1 MVSRKFLALL
11 VFGSLVGVVAAL
23 AAWCFLELSH
33 QIEVGVFDK
42 LPELLGYDAAP
53 AWWPLP
59 VTAVAGVIVAFAI
72 ARLPGRGGH
81 QPAHG
86 LSTDP
91 TLPVQLPGVMLAGLA
106 TISLG
111 LVLGPEAPLIAMGGA
126 LGLYAVHLLRKDAT
140 PEVATLVAA
149 CGTFS
154 AVALIFGSPVI
165 AAVLLIEAIGLGGA
179 QLKIVLVPGLLAAGI
194 GSLVSIGMG
203 SFTGLS
209 ESDFA
214 LGALALPEFDRP
226 DLLDFV
232 WTVPF
237 AAAIALG
244 AWLIFRLARAAEP
257 IVTPRLFLA
266 LPLGGLVVGALA
278 VTFAQVTDKPSD
290 EVLFSGQDQLPGLVS
305 AAGSWGLGAL
315 GLLVLLKGL
324 AWAVSLACFRG
335 GPTFPAMYLGAAAGV
350 MAAQLPGYDLTPAVA
365 VGIGAGVA
373 AVLKLPLSAI
383 VLALLLTAQ
392 SGAGAAPLVI
402 VGVITAYLVSL
413 GLERERDPAADVRP
427 AAVDGVDRQRAAQGR
442 DALDHVR

>member
-42 LPELLGYDAAP
+42 LPELLGYDTAP

-126 LGLYAVHLLRKDAT
+126 LGLYAVHLLRRDAT
-140 PEVATLVAA
+140 PQVATLVAA

-214 LGALALPEFDRP
+214 LGALR
-226 DLLDFV
+226 
-232 WTVPF
+232 
-237 AAAIALG
+237 
-244 AWLIFRLARAAEP
+244 
-257 IVTPRLFLA
+257 
-266 LPLGGLVVGALA
+266 
-278 VTFAQVTDKPSD
+278 
-290 EVLFSGQDQLPGLVS
+290 
-305 AAGSWGLGAL
+305 
-315 GLLVLLKGL
+315 
-324 AWAVSLACFRG
+324 
-335 GPTFPAMYLGAAAGV
+335 AAGV
-350 MAAQLPGYDLTPAVA
+350 
-365 VGIGAGVA
+365 
-373 AVLKLPLSAI
+373 
-383 VLALLLTAQ
+383 
-392 SGAGAAPLVI
+392 
-402 VGVITAYLVSL
+402 
-413 GLERERDPAADVRP
+413 RP
-427 AAVDGVDRQRAAQGR
+427 ARPARLRLDGPVRAPRSRSARG
-442 DALDHVR
+442 